1 MLKKVFKRLSSFI
14 VRHYFKFS
22 FTIFFLVI
30 LCFSLFGKK
39 PTIVS
44 SVIYGENSNIQPI
57 YTPYKEGTSD
67 FKKVISDLDYY
78 TTKPK
83 SSEITLKSAVKGF
96 NVSSNVSSIYYQ
108 LDKGVSSPLT
118 FVENVFGESD
128 SSIILYNRK
137 GRTYEVK
144 KVSDIDLVTDTNSKD
159 DLDRYY
165 RENYGGYNGMPSPK
179 FSYTPKVEIIT
190 YSDRTVK
197 WVYSEDWKLDNEDE
211 LKAYL
216 SSTPKKKE

>member
-1 MLKKVFKRLSSFI
+1 MRKLFKGLFSFI
-14 VRHYFKFS
+14 GKHYF
-22 FTIFFLVI
+22 IFLLMGFLLVI

-44 SVIYGENSNIQPI
+44 SVTYDETSNIQPV
-57 YTPYKEGTSD
+57 YTPYKEDTSD

-83 SSEITLKSAVKGF
+83 SAEVMLKSALTGL
-96 NVSSNVSSIYYQ
+96 NTSLNVSSIYYQ
-108 LDKGVSSPLT
+108 LYQGISSPFT
-118 FVENVFGESD
+118 FVSNVFSESE

-137 GRTYEVK
+137 DRTYEVK
-144 KVSDIDLVTDTNSKD
+144 KVSDIEFSTDTKSKD
-159 DLDRYY
+159 DLDKYY

-179 FSYTPKVEIIT
+179 FSYTSKVEIIT
-190 YSDRTVK
+190 YSDGTTK
-197 WVYSEDWKLDNEDE
+197 WVYSEKWKLDNEDE

>member
-14 VRHYFKFS
+14 VKHYFKFS

-30 LCFSLFGKK
+30 ICFSLFGKK

-44 SVIYGENSNIQPI
+44 SVTYDETSNIQPVYI
-57 YTPYKEGTSD
+57 PYREGTSD

-78 TTKPK
+78 TTRPK
-83 SSEITLKSAVKGF
+83 SSEVTLKSAVKGF

-108 LDKGVSSPLT
+108 LDKEISSPFT
-118 FVENVFGESD
+118 FVSNVFSEYE

-137 GRTYEVK
+137 DRTYEVK
-144 KVSDIDLVTDTNSKD
+144 KVYDIEFVTDTESKD
-159 DLDRYY
+159 DLDNYY

-179 FSYTPKVEIIT
+179 FSHTSRVEIIT
-190 YSDRTVK
+190 YSDRNIK
-197 WVYSEDWKLDNEDE
+197 WVYSEKWKLNNEDE

>member
-1 MLKKVFKRLSSFI
+1 MKKFKGLVSFI
-14 VRHYFKFS
+14 ERHYFKFS

-30 LCFSLFGKK
+30 ICFSLFGKK

-44 SVIYGENSNIQPI
+44 SVTYGENSNIQPI

-96 NVSSNVSSIYYQ
+96 NVSSNASSIYYQ
-108 LDKGVSSPLT
+108 LDKGISST
-118 FVENVFGESD
+118 MDFVESVFVQPE
-128 SSIILYNRK
+128 SSIIFYNRK
-137 GRTYEVK
+137 DRTYEVK
-144 KVSDIDLVTDTNSKD
+144 KVSDIDLITDTKSKD
-159 DLDRYY
+159 DLDNYY
-165 RENYGGYNGMPSPK
+165 RENYGGYSGMPSPK
-179 FSYTPKVEIIT
+179 FSYTSKVEIIT

-197 WVYSEDWKLDNEDE
+197 WVYSEKWKLDNEDE

>member
-1 MLKKVFKRLSSFI
+1 MKKFKGLVSFI
-14 VRHYFKFS
+14 DRHYFKFS

-30 LCFSLFGKK
+30 ICFSLFGKK

-44 SVIYGENSNIQPI
+44 SVTYDGTSNIQPV

-83 SSEITLKSAVKGF
+83 SSEITLKSAVTGF

-108 LDKGVSSPLT
+108 LDKGISSPIT
-118 FVENVFGESD
+118 FVENVFSEFEG
-128 SSIILYNRK
+128 SIIFYNRK
-137 GRTYEVK
+137 DRTYEVK

-159 DLDRYY
+159 DLDKYY

-179 FSYTPKVEIIT
+179 ISYTPKVEIIT
-190 YSDRTVK
+190 YSDGTVK

-216 SSTPKKKE
+216 SSAPKKKE

>member
-1 MLKKVFKRLSSFI
+1 MKKFKGLFSFI
-14 VRHYFKFS
+14 GKHYFTFLLTS
-22 FTIFFLVI
+22 FLLVI
-30 LCFSLFGKK
+30 LCLSLFGKK
-39 PTIVS
+39 LTIVS
-44 SVIYGENSNIQPI
+44 SVNYDESSNIQPI
-57 YTPYKEGTSD
+57 YTLYKEDTSD

-83 SSEITLKSAVKGF
+83 STEVTLKSAVTGF

-108 LDKGVSSPLT
+108 LDKGISSPFT
-118 FVENVFGESD
+118 FVSNVFSESE

-137 GRTYEVK
+137 DRTYEVK
-144 KVSDIDLVTDTNSKD
+144 KVSDIEFVTDTKSKD
-159 DLDRYY
+159 DLDSYY

-179 FSYTPKVEIIT
+179 FSHTSRVEIIT
-190 YSDRTVK
+190 YSDGTVK

-216 SSTPKKKE
+216 SSAPKKKE

>member
-1 MLKKVFKRLSSFI
+1 MKKFKGLVSFI
-14 VRHYFKFS
+14 ERHYFKFS

-30 LCFSLFGKK
+30 ICFSLFGKK

-44 SVIYGENSNIQPI
+44 SVTYDETSNIQPVYI
-57 YTPYKEGTSD
+57 FYKEGTKD
-67 FKKVISDLDYY
+67 FNKVVSDLDYY
-78 TTKPK
+78 TTKPD
-83 SSEITLKSAVKGF
+83 SSKITLKSAITGS

-108 LDKGVSSPLT
+108 LDKGISSPFT
-118 FVENVFGESD
+118 FVSNVFSESE

-137 GRTYEVK
+137 DRTYEVK
-144 KVSDIDLVTDTNSKD
+144 KVSDIEFVTDTKSKD
-159 DLDRYY
+159 DLDSYY

-179 FSYTPKVEIIT
+179 FSHTSRVEIIT
-190 YSDRTVK
+190 YSDRTIK
-197 WVYSEDWKLDNEDE
+197 WVYSEKWKLDNEDE

>member
-1 MLKKVFKRLSSFI
+1 MKKIFKGLVSFVRLHPFRS
-14 VRHYFKFS
+14 
-22 FTIFFLVI
+22 LVI
-30 LCFSLFGKK
+30 IFWLVLVCILVFREK
-39 PTIVS
+39 PAIVS
-44 SVIYGENSNIQPI
+44 SVTYGENSNIQPI

-67 FKKVISDLDYY
+67 FKKVVSDLDYY

-83 SSEITLKSAVKGF
+83 SSEITLKSAVTGF

-118 FVENVFGESD
+118 FVENVFGESN

-144 KVSDIDLVTDTNSKD
+144 KVSDIDLITDTKSKD
-159 DLDRYY
+159 DLDKYY

-179 FSYTPKVEIIT
+179 FSYTPRVEIIT
-190 YSDRTVK
+190 YSDGTTK
-197 WVYSEDWKLDNEDE
+197 WVYSEKWKLDNEDE

>member
-1 MLKKVFKRLSSFI
+1 MKKFKGLGSFI
-14 VRHYFKFS
+14 ERHYFKFS

-30 LCFSLFGKK
+30 ICFSLFGKK

-44 SVIYGENSNIQPI
+44 SVTYGENSNIQPV
-57 YTPYKEGTSD
+57 YTFYKEGTND
-67 FKKVISDLDYY
+67 FNKVVSDLDYY
-78 TTKPK
+78 TTKPD
-83 SSEITLKSAVKGF
+83 SSKITLKSAITGS

-108 LDKGVSSPLT
+108 LDKGISSPFT
-118 FVENVFGESD
+118 FVSNVFSESE

-137 GRTYEVK
+137 DRTYEVK
-144 KVSDIDLVTDTNSKD
+144 KVSDIEFVTDTKSKD
-159 DLDRYY
+159 DLDSYY

-179 FSYTPKVEIIT
+179 FSHTSRVEIIT
-190 YSDRTVK
+190 YSDRTIK
-197 WVYSEDWKLDNEDE
+197 WVYSEKWKLDNEDE

>member
-1 MLKKVFKRLSSFI
+1 MKKIFKGLVSSVRNHPFRSLLIIFWLVLICILVFRE
-14 VRHYFKFS
+14 
-22 FTIFFLVI
+22 
-30 LCFSLFGKK
+30 K
-39 PTIVS
+39 PAIVS
-44 SVIYGENSNIQPI
+44 SVTYGENSNIQPI
-57 YTPYKEGTSD
+57 YTPYKEDTPD
-67 FKKVISDLDYY
+67 FNKVISDLDYY

-83 SSEITLKSAVKGF
+83 SSKITLKSAITGF

-108 LDKGVSSPLT
+108 LDKGVSSPFT
-118 FVENVFGESD
+118 FIENVFSEFEG
-128 SSIILYNRK
+128 SILLYNRK

-159 DLDRYY
+159 DLNRYY

-179 FSYTPKVEIIT
+179 FSYTPKVEIST
-190 YSDRTVK
+190 YSDGTVK

>member
-1 MLKKVFKRLSSFI
+1 MKKFKGLVSFI
-14 VRHYFKFS
+14 GRHYFKFS

-30 LCFSLFGKK
+30 ICFSLFGKK

-44 SVIYGENSNIQPI
+44 SVTYGENSNIQPI
-57 YTPYKEGTSD
+57 YTPYKDGTSD

-96 NVSSNVSSIYYQ
+96 NVSSNASSIYYQ
-108 LDKGVSSPLT
+108 LDKGISST
-118 FVENVFGESD
+118 MDFVESVFVQPE
-128 SSIILYNRK
+128 SSIIFYNRK
-137 GRTYEVK
+137 DRTYEVK
-144 KVSDIDLVTDTNSKD
+144 KVSDIDLITDTESKD
-159 DLDRYY
+159 DLDKYY
-165 RENYGGYNGMPSPK
+165 RENYGGYNGMPSPR
-179 FSYTPKVEIIT
+179 FSYTPRVEIIT
-190 YSDRTVK
+190 YSNGTTK
-197 WVYSEDWKLDNEDE
+197 WVYSEKWKLDNEDE

>member
-1 MLKKVFKRLSSFI
+1 MKKFKGLVSFI
-14 VRHYFKFS
+14 ERHYFKFS

-30 LCFSLFGKK
+30 ICFSLFGKK

-44 SVIYGENSNIQPI
+44 SVTYGEHSNIQPI

-78 TTKPK
+78 TTKPD
-83 SSEITLKSAVKGF
+83 SSKITLKSAITGS

-108 LDKGVSSPLT
+108 LDKGISSPFT
-118 FVENVFGESD
+118 FVSNVFSESE

-137 GRTYEVK
+137 DRTYEVK
-144 KVSDIDLVTDTNSKD
+144 KVSDIEFVTDTKSKD
-159 DLDRYY
+159 DLDSYY

-179 FSYTPKVEIIT
+179 FSHTSRVEIIT
-190 YSDRTVK
+190 YSDRTIK
-197 WVYSEDWKLDNEDE
+197 WVYSEKWKLDNEDE

>member
-1 MLKKVFKRLSSFI
+1 MKKVFKGLVSSARNHPFRSLLI
-14 VRHYFKFS
+14 
-22 FTIFFLVI
+22 IFWLVLICI
-30 LCFSLFGKK
+30 LVFGKK
-39 PTIVS
+39 PTIVR
-44 SVIYGENSNIQPI
+44 SVTYNESSNIQPI

-83 SSEITLKSAVKGF
+83 STEVTLKSEVTGF

-108 LDKGVSSPLT
+108 LDKGISSPLT

-144 KVSDIDLVTDTNSKD
+144 KVSDIDLITDTNSKN

-165 RENYGGYNGMPSPK
+165 RENYGGYNGMPNPK

-190 YSDRTVK
+190 YSDGTVK
-197 WVYSEDWKLDNEDE
+197 WVYSEYWKLNNEDE
-211 LKAYL
+211 LRAYL
-216 SSTPKKKE
+216 SSAPKKKE